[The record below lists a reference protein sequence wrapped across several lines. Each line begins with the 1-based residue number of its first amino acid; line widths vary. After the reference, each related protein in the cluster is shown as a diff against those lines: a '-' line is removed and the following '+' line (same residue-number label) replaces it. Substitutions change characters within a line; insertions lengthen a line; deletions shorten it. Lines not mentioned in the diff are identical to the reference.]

1 MPNRDTSV
9 KFLEKLL
16 ETFSQLLHL
25 RATEYIEMELEE
37 MEHLFALITLGFL
50 AGYPLLPIS
59 TSLKLLPYLEK
70 EVYLMF
76 NRIEYLD
83 DQLGIIGFDIE

>member
-1 MPNRDTSV
+1 MELFKRLIESV
-9 KFLEKLL
+9 VGLIN
-16 ETFSQLLHL
+16 L

-37 MEHLFALITLGFL
+37 LEHLFSLITLGFL
-50 AGYPLLPIS
+50 AGYPIIPIS
-59 TSLKLLPYLEK
+59 TSLKLLPYLER

>member
-1 MPNRDTSV
+1 M
-9 KFLEKLL
+9 KFFEKIL
-16 ETFSQLLHL
+16 ETVIGFVNL

-37 MEHLFALITLGFL
+37 LEHLFALITLGFL
-50 AGYPLLPIS
+50 AGYPLIPIS

-70 EVYLMF
+70 EIYLMF

>member
-1 MPNRDTSV
+1 MELFKRLVESIVGLIN
-9 KFLEKLL
+9 
-16 ETFSQLLHL
+16 L

-37 MEHLFALITLGFL
+37 LEHLFSLITLGFL
-50 AGYPLLPIS
+50 AGYPIIPIS
-59 TSLKLLPYLEK
+59 TSLKLLPYLER